1 MKKRV
6 FFHLCVLLPFPGPDT
21 PFYKKIKI
29 VMTKDI
35 PNHGVTL
42 TIAYYMDQ
50 QKNYSRETEV
60 FDGVVEY
67 E

>member
-1 MKKRV
+1 
-6 FFHLCVLLPFPGPDT
+6 
-21 PFYKKIKI
+21 
-29 VMTKDI
+29 MTKDI

-42 TIAYYMDQ
+42 TAVYSMDQ

-60 FDGVVEY
+60 FDGVVEI